1 MEGRMGTMGD
11 EPIER
16 PEREEARSGE
26 AERAVKEVGSAKSA
40 RDADAAGKEGAEPYK
55 PGSFE
60 GGIVEF
66 PSGDE
71 PAVPPRK
78 RLPLVLAIIGL
89 VLCFTGSLALVGA
102 ACGAVSLGLFVRDRK
117 ATEGS
122 PVLAAPKATLG
133 LAACSLLLGI
143 TIMAGMASGDDAQV
157 QQPDQ
162 PASQQQEA
170 LLEAAEEHELSF
182 VVEAAGEEDVPAS
195 VTVLVTG
202 TQADGTK
209 VSDSHRAA
217 LGKTYV
223 LAYPAGSYTFEV
235 SASSLEAG
243 DVLFKAER
251 VECTFD
257 GSADRTVRIKAR
269 GPRKRRL
276 PKRLPP
282 PRPPKSRLLPPQP
295 SRRPL
300 PQPRQPRR
308 AARAIAA
315 ATPCTSRTRARST
328 TATVAPL

>member
-257 GSADRTVRIKAR
+257 
-269 GPRKRRL
+269 
-276 PKRLPP
+276 
-282 PRPPKSRLLPPQP
+282 
-295 SRRPL
+295 
-300 PQPRQPRR
+300 
-308 AARAIAA
+308 
-315 ATPCTSRTRARST
+315 
-328 TATVAPL
+328 